1 MWLTWPISSQIV
13 PSRSRKTAR
22 RRAPASDT
30 GGAPATRLG
39 EPRARRRINGVHGD
53 ARHTAMVYRT
63 LSEKTR
69 TAGNR
74 LAHQGEMRR
83 YRLCAPGVGGAKDA
97 HDRQARRGGH
107 MHCAGVVP
115 DEQMARME

>member
-74 LAHQGEMRR
+74 LGHQGEMRR
-83 YRLCAPGVGGAKDA
+83 DRPSAAWAGGAKESP
-97 HDRQARRGGH
+97 RKQA
-107 MHCAGVVP
+107 
-115 DEQMARME
+115 